1 MVALL
6 ILKVFRMV
14 AGAGMCAAVT
24 DKFVGCGVITGLVG
38 SAGVSLGLTVGGA
51 VEAAVGVIVGV
62 AVGAAVGVIVGVAVG
77 AAVGVIVGVAVGAA
91 VGVIVGVAVG
101 ASVSSGEFF
110 FSS

>member
-6 ILKVFRMV
+6 ILKVFRM
-14 AGAGMCAAVT
+14 AAWAGMCAAGT
-24 DKFVGCGVITGLVG
+24 DKFVGCGVIFGLVG
-38 SAGVSLGLTVGGA
+38 SAGVSLGLTVGG
-51 VEAAVGVIVGV
+51 AVGVIVGV
-62 AVGAAVGVIVGVAVG
+62 AVGAAVGVIVGVAVR
-77 AAVGVIVGVAVGAA
+77 AAVGVIVDVAVGAA

>member
-14 AGAGMCAAVT
+14 AWAGMCAAGT

-51 VEAAVGVIVGV
+51 VGVIVGVAVGAAVGVIVGV
-62 AVGAAVGVIVGVAVG
+62 TVGAAVGVIVGVAVG
-77 AAVGVIVGVAVGAA
+77 AAVGV
-91 VGVIVGVAVG
+91 AVG